1 MHSKL
6 TPRERQ
12 LLDLLTRGHSNKE
25 LADMLKISFDTVR
38 THLSHIY
45 EKMNVRSRTEAAAL
59 YLRESLV
66 QDPESA

>member
-1 MHSKL
+1 
-6 TPRERQ
+6 
-12 LLDLLTRGHSNKE
+12 
-25 LADMLKISFDTVR
+25 MLKISFDTVR